1 MRWSLGRFFS
11 VTLQNS
17 FYLPINRSHRCSA
30 LRPADF
36 TIWRSFLLLTSIS
49 VSSYSLKSD
58 FFHFIQRTI
67 LYNAETLNSLFMH
80 CKFIIA
86 APTIKLVGTYTAHCR
101 AMTVRTTNHFA
112 HTSFSFRITC
122 FSKLIPPCAG
132 NWEHYNSVSFYF
144 LSISVYR
151 IFIPSIVFTNLF
163 HFMPKKIFVTF
174 FYFYKIRTKKYDVNM
189 R

>member
-1 MRWSLGRFFS
+1 MRWSLGSFFS

-151 IFIPSIVFTNLF
+151 IFIPSIEFTKIF
-163 HFMPKKIFVTF
+163 HFKPKIIFVTF